1 MILDFRLAQQSRCT
15 KNAVIS
21 EFGFFAV
28 NCRKIRQFDVEK
40 SKIMN
45 KENQIKI
52 RTKQIGLE
60 VIKLVDELPRKMSAW
75 MISKQIVRCSTSV
88 GSNYRAA
95 CRAKSDADFLNKL
108 RIVEEETDETSY
120 WWEIL
125 EEAYL
130 VEPFRI
136 EKLKREVN
144 EITAIIVA
152 SQKTV
157 QNKIHLKKGN

>member
-1 MILDFRLAQQSRCT
+1 M
-15 KNAVIS
+15 
-21 EFGFFAV
+21 
-28 NCRKIRQFDVEK
+28 
-40 SKIMN
+40 
-45 KENQIKI
+45 ENQIKI
-52 RTKQIGLE
+52 RTKSIGIE

-75 MISKQIVRCSTSV
+75 MISKQILRCSTSV

-108 RIVEEETDETSY
+108 RIVEEESDETSY
-120 WWEIL
+120 WLEIL

-157 QNKIHLKKGN
+157 QKKIRLKKREIDIYFTAMKRTSSPESLFQNRKSKIENSL

>member
-1 MILDFRLAQQSRCT
+1 M
-15 KNAVIS
+15 
-21 EFGFFAV
+21 
-28 NCRKIRQFDVEK
+28 
-40 SKIMN
+40 
-45 KENQIKI
+45 ENQIKI

-108 RIVEEETDETSY
+108 RIVEEESDETSY
-120 WWEIL
+120 WLEIL
-125 EEAYL
+125 EEASL
-130 VEPFRI
+130 VETLRI
-136 EKLKREVN
+136 ETLKREVN

-152 SQKTV
+152 SQKTI
-157 QNKIHLKKGN
+157 QNKIRLKKEN